1 MGKGTN
7 KKGKKVAVPK
17 ANIQEL
23 NASRD
28 GGQIALRGYSYQFLY
43 SCYLILSSSSPGI
56 SFQLEGIEDI
66 DCIKQKNDSSDVTH
80 IQLKYS
86 VNKQDA
92 SFLPDVLKNFLEA
105 YLLDQNRFFK
115 LVYDFP
121 VAKGNLSKIF
131 ASDLDEKSRI
141 YWTGVI
147 SNIKQNNPSW
157 NWSVYDFDEFIS
169 HLSFEKIEKSILAT
183 EIEKA
188 LIGTYEINTGNVSLF
203 ANSIKILCFEKM
215 EQRAYV
221 TKAELDSQIQSVKID
236 ISKGPQNPAHSWI
249 RKLDYSKPS
258 LDEGRS
264 FYEGKKATPADI
276 ASGFPIKR
284 PSLEEDVI
292 NSIRENTVT
301 VIKAS
306 SGQGKTTLALQAAYI
321 LQNEYIPY
329 QLLWCDEIKEIGN
342 ITQYFKA
349 RIQLGEKILIL
360 IDNLDNHLS
369 KWNYLVQLL
378 QSELHCHYKLL
389 ITSREIDWYNY
400 SGDLSNIQ
408 SLKVIKPALEK
419 KEAIEIFNLFRE
431 AKQLHPSI
439 TSWQRAWNKIAERQ
453 LLIEY
458 VYLLTHGEM
467 LSERIA
473 SQISEIG
480 QSSSGKAK
488 CEILRKVCFADLCG
502 VSLSVVNLYASQSE
516 DSGSDFGELLKSME
530 SEFLV
535 HVNEECG
542 YIEGLHPIRSKHVVE
557 RLHEFLPIDDTAISV
572 MKMADKADLPILFSH
587 LPEFTLNKETFF
599 CDAVESL
606 WDEKDLSNYT
616 SAIQGL
622 FSGNVMQ
629 YFLSNRAAFDDADA
643 HGGLFLLSTEMCP
656 FAVFEDFGVSM
667 DTLDKMRETIPDNK
681 NIEYL
686 CRLRER
692 IPACHLQDTYVY
704 VFCGCLY
711 RKLRALRFDEIKDFT
726 AYASISEWIY
736 NINPEWNVPAGF
748 SLDDLW
754 SKSEKL
760 TLECISTLMY
770 LSYCGNR
777 EKYMEFVERNLKS
790 ILTYLKQ
797 RTRSHR
803 VFIDSEKNAIH
814 VEYILRLRNIKTG
827 NEQSVSRLKSLCK
840 ALPIFDLYCADA
852 LKPTVDLLSAYPIP
866 DDAHKAMPIRNIV
879 IMFHQNLTSLWNKTI
894 MSNYEFDTVSEW
906 LDYWFSVR
914 EKIYLLADKCCAC
927 IYKLLGGK
935 LLGSLAGEVDQLR
948 EEFALITTGEK
959 RYPKEDP
966 PFEEKA
972 TVPERL
978 GKIKNKYFQSIL
990 NFTNQFAGFLI
1001 KDEQKQRLAMV
1012 NLTTAQSA
1020 LVTMQNYFA
1029 EIAIDFGFHERQLA
1043 LCVKETQSIERLTM
1057 CCSYYLEHMPSKYFD
1072 KYQIKDWYEG
1082 HCRDE
1087 RGIAEKG
1094 FSKLA
1099 SKYSIHFPDQIYII
1113 DMLSYYPIIVGNFDM
1128 ALESNLTECLLGCIA
1143 FADATFDYLVILS
1156 ANEFEEIN
1164 PTALQFPRRMLVD
1177 VKKAIES
1184 ENHSSLDKLMSP
1196 YPVDVTAQMLSCF
1209 AQKYVLTERANVE
1222 VEEPSI
1228 VDIAEEL
1235 WIYSKSVELLT
1246 EPEDA
1251 GYLAAETQGL
1261 QTNISEMLRLLQD
1274 KLPSKDVDWLTEIC
1288 SGVFSGKNFDDTM
1301 FNNVIAHLVQMK
1313 TGQKECWPHN
1323 YQETPDRGG
1332 YFSMNVNQI

>member
-1 MGKGTN
+1 MGKGTKKKN
-7 KKGKKVAVPK
+7 KKVVAPK
-17 ANIQEL
+17 TNIEEL
-23 NASRD
+23 SISRD
-28 GGQIALRGYSYQFLY
+28 GGQIALGGYSYQFLY
-43 SCYLILSSSSPGI
+43 SCYLILSSSSPDI

-66 DCIKQKNDSSDVTH
+66 DCIKQKDGSSDVTH

-86 VNKQDA
+86 ANKQDA
-92 SFLPDVLKNFLEA
+92 SFLPDVLKNFIEA
-105 YLLDQNRFFK
+105 YLLDQNRSFK

-121 VAKGNLSKIF
+121 VAKGHLSKMF
-131 ASDLDEKSRI
+131 ASNLDEKSRT
-141 YWTGVI
+141 YWIDVI
-147 SNIKQNNPSW
+147 SEIKQNNLSW
-157 NWSVYDFDEFIS
+157 NWSVYDFDKFIS
-169 HLSFEKIEKSILAT
+169 CLSFEKIEKAT
-183 EIEKA
+183 LIAEIEKA
-188 LIGTYEINTGNVSLF
+188 LIGTYEINTDNVSLF

-276 ASGFPIKR
+276 ASGFSIKR
-284 PSLEEDVI
+284 PSLEKDVI
-292 NSIRENTVT
+292 NSICENTVT

-342 ITQYFKA
+342 IVQYFKA

-400 SGDLSNIQ
+400 SGNLSNIQ
-408 SLKVIKPALEK
+408 SLKVIKPALEE

-502 VSLSVVNLYASQSE
+502 VRLSVVNLYASQSE

-535 HVNEECG
+535 HVNAERG
-542 YIEGLHPIRSKHVVE
+542 YIEGLHPIRSKHVVD
-557 RLHEFLPIDDTAISV
+557 RLHEFLPVDNTAISV
-572 MKMADKADLPILFSH
+572 IKIAGKADLPVLFSH
-587 LPEFTLNKETFF
+587 LPEFNLNSDEFF
-599 CDAVESL
+599 RNIVEVL
-606 WDEKDLSNYT
+606 WDKNDLSNYIP
-616 SAIQGL
+616 AIQGL
-622 FSGNVMQ
+622 FSGSVMQ
-629 YFLSNRAAFDDADA
+629 YYLSNQPAFDDANA
-643 HGGLFLLSTEMCP
+643 HGGLFVISTEMCP
-656 FAVFEDFGVSM
+656 FATFKEFGVSI
-667 DTLDKMRETIPDNK
+667 DTLDKMQEMFPDNK

-686 CRLRER
+686 CELRDR
-692 IPACHLQDTYVY
+692 IPACNLQKTFVY
-704 VFCGCLY
+704 AFCNCLY
-711 RKLRALRFDEIKDFT
+711 RKLLPLSFAEIKDI
-726 AYASISEWIY
+726 ASYASISEWIY
-736 NINPEWNVPAGF
+736 NINSEFNLSASI
-748 SLDDLW
+748 SLDNIW
-754 SKSEKL
+754 IEPEKL

-770 LSYCGNR
+770 ISYCGN
-777 EKYMEFVERNLKS
+777 KDVYMEFVGRNLKR

-797 RTRSHR
+797 KTKSHKI
-803 VFIDSEKNAIH
+803 FIDSEKNAIH

-827 NEQSVSRLKSLCK
+827 NEQSVSRLKYVCRT
-840 ALPIFDLYCADA
+840 LPIFDLYCADA
-852 LKPTVDLLSAYPIP
+852 LKPTLSLLSAYTVPE
-866 DDAHKAMPIRNIV
+866 DAHKEMPIRNIV

-894 MSNYEFDTVSEW
+894 MSNYEFDTVTEW
-906 LDYWFSVR
+906 LNYWFDVR
-914 EKIYLLADKCCAC
+914 EHICLLADKCCAY
-927 IYKLLGGK
+927 IYKLLAGK
-935 LLGSLAGEVDQLR
+935 PLGSLAGEVDQLR
-948 EEFALITTGEK
+948 EEFALITTGER
-959 RYPKEDP
+959 RYPKEDR

-978 GKIKNKYFQSIL
+978 GKIKSKYFQSIQ
-990 NFTNQFAGFLI
+990 NFTNQFAGFFV

-1029 EIAIDFGFHERQLA
+1029 EIAIDFGFQERQLA
-1043 LCVKETQSIERLTM
+1043 LCVMETQSIERLIM
-1057 CCSYYLEHMPSKYFD
+1057 CCSYYQTHSPNKYFN
-1072 KYQIKDWYEG
+1072 KYQIRNWYDG

-1087 RGIAEKG
+1087 RKIAEDG
-1094 FSKLA
+1094 LSELE
-1099 SKYSIHFPDQIYII
+1099 SKYSIHFPDQIYTI

-1128 ALESNLTECLLGCIA
+1128 ASESNLTECLLGCIA
-1143 FADATFDYLVILS
+1143 FADTPFDYLVILS
-1156 ANEFEEIN
+1156 ANGSEEIN

-1184 ENHSSLDKLMSP
+1184 ENHSLLDKLMPP
-1196 YPVDVTAQMLSCF
+1196 YPVDVTAQMLDCF
-1209 AQKYVLTERANVE
+1209 IEKYDLPEKNSTD
-1222 VEEPSI
+1222 
-1228 VDIAEEL
+1228 VDQLPIGDVAEEL
-1235 WIYSKSVELLT
+1235 WIYSKSVEFLT

-1251 GYLAAETQGL
+1251 CYLAAETQGI
-1261 QTNISEMLRLLQD
+1261 QTNIAGMLRLLKN
-1274 KLPSKDVDWLTEIC
+1274 KLPSKDVDWLIEIC
-1288 SGVFSGKNFDDTM
+1288 NGVFSGKKFDDII
-1301 FNNVIAHLVQMK
+1301 FNNVIEYFI
-1313 TGQKECWPHN
+1313 QKKIE
-1323 YQETPDRGG
+1323 Q
-1332 YFSMNVNQI
+1332 

>member
-105 YLLDQNRFFK
+105 YLLDQNRSFK

-169 HLSFEKIEKSILAT
+169 HLSFEKIEKSILAA

-306 SGQGKTTLALQAAYI
+306 SGQGKTTLALQVAYI

-342 ITQYFKA
+342 IVQYFKA

-408 SLKVIKPALEK
+408 SLKVIKPALEE

-453 LLIEY
+453 LFIEY

-557 RLHEFLPIDDTAISV
+557 RLHEFLPIDDTAIFV

-667 DTLDKMRETIPDNK
+667 DTMDKMRETFPDNK

-711 RKLRALRFDEIKDFT
+711 RKLRTLRFDGIKDIT
-726 AYASISEWIY
+726 AYATISEWIY
-736 NINPEWNVPAGF
+736 NINPEWNLSAGF

-760 TLECISTLMY
+760 TLDCISTLMY

-790 ILTYLKQ
+790 VLTYLKQ

-840 ALPIFDLYCADA
+840 TLPIFDLYCADA

-894 MSNYEFDTVSEW
+894 MSNYEFDTVNDW
-906 LDYWFSVR
+906 LDYWFGVR
-914 EKIYLLADKCCAC
+914 EKIYRLANKCCAC

-935 LLGSLAGEVDQLR
+935 PLGSLIGEVYQLLK
-948 EEFALITTGEK
+948 ESALITTGEK

-978 GKIKNKYFQSIL
+978 GKIKSKYFQSIL
-990 NFTNQFAGFLI
+990 NFTNQFAEFLI
-1001 KDEQKQRLAMV
+1001 KDEQKQRLAML

-1029 EIAIDFGFHERQLA
+1029 EIAIDFGFQERQLA
-1043 LCVKETQSIERLTM
+1043 LCVMETQSIERLTM

-1099 SKYSIHFPDQIYII
+1099 SKYSIHFPDQIYTI

-1128 ALESNLTECLLGCIA
+1128 ALESTLTECLLGCIA
-1143 FADATFDYLVILS
+1143 FADAPFDYLVILS
-1156 ANEFEEIN
+1156 ANESEEIN

-1261 QTNISEMLRLLQD
+1261 QANIAKTLRLLQD
-1274 KLPSKDVDWLTEIC
+1274 KLPSKDFDRLTEIC
-1288 SGVFSGKNFDDTM
+1288 NCVFSGKNFDDTM

-1313 TGQKECWPHN
+1313 TGQKECWQHN
-1323 YQETPDRGG
+1323 Y
-1332 YFSMNVNQI
+1332 

>member
-1 MGKGTN
+1 MGKGTKKKN
-7 KKGKKVAVPK
+7 KKVVAPK
-17 ANIQEL
+17 TNIEEL
-23 NASRD
+23 SISRD

-43 SCYLILSSSSPGI
+43 SCYLILSSSSPDI

-66 DCIKQKNDSSDVTH
+66 DCIKQKDGSSDVTH

-86 VNKQDA
+86 ANKQDA
-92 SFLPDVLKNFLEA
+92 SFLPDVLKNFIEA
-105 YLLDQNRFFK
+105 YLLDQNRSFK

-121 VAKGNLSKIF
+121 VAKGHLSKMF
-131 ASDLDEKSRI
+131 ASNLDEKSRT
-141 YWTGVI
+141 YWIDVI
-147 SNIKQNNPSW
+147 SEIKQNNLSW
-157 NWSVYDFDEFIS
+157 NWSVYDFDKFIS
-169 HLSFEKIEKSILAT
+169 CLSFEKIEKAT
-183 EIEKA
+183 LIAEIEKA
-188 LIGTYEINTGNVSLF
+188 LIGTYEINTDNVSLF

-284 PSLEEDVI
+284 PSLEKDVI
-292 NSIRENTVT
+292 NSICENTVT
-301 VIKAS
+301 VIKDS

-342 ITQYFKA
+342 IVQYFKA

-408 SLKVIKPALEK
+408 SLKVIKPALEE

-502 VSLSVVNLYASQSE
+502 VRLSVVNLYASQSE

-535 HVNEECG
+535 HVNAERG
-542 YIEGLHPIRSKHVVE
+542 YIEGLHPIRSKHVVD
-557 RLHEFLPIDDTAISV
+557 RLHEFLPVDNTAISV
-572 MKMADKADLPILFSH
+572 IKIAGKADLPVLFSH
-587 LPEFTLNKETFF
+587 LPEFNLNSDEFF
-599 CDAVESL
+599 RNIVEVL
-606 WDEKDLSNYT
+606 WDKNDLSNYIP
-616 SAIQGL
+616 AIQGL
-622 FSGNVMQ
+622 FSGSVMQ
-629 YFLSNRAAFDDADA
+629 YYLSNQPAFDDANA
-643 HGGLFLLSTEMCP
+643 HGGLFVISTEMCP
-656 FAVFEDFGVSM
+656 FATFKEFGVSI
-667 DTLDKMRETIPDNK
+667 DTLDKMQEMFPDNK

-686 CRLRER
+686 CELRDR
-692 IPACHLQDTYVY
+692 IPACNLQKTFVY
-704 VFCGCLY
+704 AFCNCLY
-711 RKLRALRFDEIKDFT
+711 RKLLPLSFAEIKDI
-726 AYASISEWIY
+726 ASYASISEWIY
-736 NINPEWNVPAGF
+736 NINSEFNLSASI
-748 SLDDLW
+748 SLDNIW
-754 SKSEKL
+754 IEPEKL

-770 LSYCGNR
+770 ISYCGN
-777 EKYMEFVERNLKS
+777 KDVYMEFVGRNLKR

-797 RTRSHR
+797 KTKSHKI
-803 VFIDSEKNAIH
+803 FIDSEKNAIH

-827 NEQSVSRLKSLCK
+827 NEQSVSRLKYVCRT
-840 ALPIFDLYCADA
+840 LPIFDLYCSDA
-852 LKPTVDLLSAYPIP
+852 LKPTLSLLSAYTVPE
-866 DDAHKAMPIRNIV
+866 DAHKEMPIRNIV

-894 MSNYEFDTVSEW
+894 MSNYEFDTVTEW
-906 LDYWFSVR
+906 LNYWFDVR
-914 EKIYLLADKCCAC
+914 EHICLLADKCCAY

-935 LLGSLAGEVDQLR
+935 PLGSLAGEVDQLR
-948 EEFALITTGEK
+948 EKFALITTGER
-959 RYPKEDP
+959 RYPKEDR

-978 GKIKNKYFQSIL
+978 GKIKSKYFQSIQ
-990 NFTNQFAGFLI
+990 NFTNQFAGFFV

-1029 EIAIDFGFHERQLA
+1029 EIAIDFGFQERQLA
-1043 LCVKETQSIERLTM
+1043 LCVMETQSIERLIM
-1057 CCSYYLEHMPSKYFD
+1057 CCSYYQTHSPNKYFN
-1072 KYQIKDWYEG
+1072 KYQISNWYDG

-1087 RGIAEKG
+1087 RKIVEDGLSE
-1094 FSKLA
+1094 LE
-1099 SKYSIHFPDQIYII
+1099 SKYSIHFPDQIYTI

-1128 ALESNLTECLLGCIA
+1128 ASESNLTECLLGCIA
-1143 FADATFDYLVILS
+1143 FADAPFDYLVILS
-1156 ANEFEEIN
+1156 ANESEEIN

-1184 ENHSSLDKLMSP
+1184 ENHSLLDKLMPP
-1196 YPVDVTAQMLSCF
+1196 YPVDVTAQMLDCF
-1209 AQKYVLTERANVE
+1209 IEKYDLPEKKSTD
-1222 VEEPSI
+1222 
-1228 VDIAEEL
+1228 VDQLPIGDVAEEL

-1251 GYLAAETQGL
+1251 CYLAAETQGI
-1261 QTNISEMLRLLQD
+1261 QTNIAGMLRLLKN
-1274 KLPSKDVDWLTEIC
+1274 KLPSKDVDWLIEIC
-1288 SGVFSGKNFDDTM
+1288 NGVFSGKKFDDII
-1301 FNNVIAHLVQMK
+1301 FNNVIEYFI
-1313 TGQKECWPHN
+1313 QKKIE
-1323 YQETPDRGG
+1323 Q
-1332 YFSMNVNQI
+1332 

>member
-1 MGKGTN
+1 MGKSTKKKN
-7 KKGKKVAVPK
+7 KKITAPK

-23 NASRD
+23 SISRD

-43 SCYLILSSSSPGI
+43 SCYLILSSSNPSNF
-56 SFQLEGIEDI
+56 FQLEGIEDI
-66 DCIKQKNDSSDVTH
+66 DCIMQKNGSNDITH

-92 SFLPDVLKNFLEA
+92 NFLTDVLKNFLEA

-121 VAKGNLSKIF
+121 VAKGHLSKIF
-131 ASDLDEKSRI
+131 ASKLDEKSRTH
-141 YWTGVI
+141 WAGVI
-147 SNIKQNNPSW
+147 SNIKKNNPSW
-157 NWSVYDFDEFIS
+157 NWSVYDFDKFIS

-183 EIEKA
+183 EIEKT
-188 LIGTYEINTGNVSLF
+188 LIRIYEINTDNVSLF

-221 TKAELDSQIQSVKID
+221 TKAELDSKIQSVKID

-258 LDEGRS
+258 IDEGCS

-276 ASGFPIKR
+276 VSGFPIKR
-284 PSLEEDVI
+284 PSLEKDVI
-292 NSIRENTVT
+292 NSICENMVT

-306 SGQGKTTLALQAAYI
+306 SGQGKTTLALRAAYI
-321 LQNEYIPY
+321 LQN
-329 QLLWCDEIKEIGN
+329 
-342 ITQYFKA
+342 
-349 RIQLGEKILIL
+349 
-360 IDNLDNHLS
+360 
-369 KWNYLVQLL
+369 
-378 QSELHCHYKLL
+378 
-389 ITSREIDWYNY
+389 
-400 SGDLSNIQ
+400 
-408 SLKVIKPALEK
+408 
-419 KEAIEIFNLFRE
+419 
-431 AKQLHPSI
+431 
-439 TSWQRAWNKIAERQ
+439 
-453 LLIEY
+453 EY

-502 VSLSVVNLYASQSE
+502 VRLSAIKLSASQSE
-516 DSGSDFGELLKSME
+516 DSGSDFGELLKGME

-535 HVNEECG
+535 HVNEESG
-542 YIEGLHPIRSKHVVE
+542 YIEGLHPIRSKHVVK
-557 RLHEFLPIDDTAISV
+557 RLHEFLPIDNTAISV
-572 MKMADKADLPILFSH
+572 MKMADKADLSILFSH

-599 CDAVESL
+599 RDAVESL

-622 FSGNVMQ
+622 FSGSVMQ

-667 DTLDKMRETIPDNK
+667 DTLDKMRETFPDNK

-692 IPACHLQDTYVY
+692 IPTCCLQETYVY
-704 VFCGCLY
+704 IFCDCLY
-711 RKLRALRFDEIKDFT
+711 RKMRTFRFDGIKDIT
-726 AYASISEWIY
+726 SYTSISEWIY
-736 NINPEWNVPAGF
+736 NINPEWNVSAGF

-754 SKSEKL
+754 SKPEKL
-760 TLECISTLMY
+760 TLECVSTLMY

-797 RTRSHR
+797 WTRSHR
-803 VFIDSEKNAIH
+803 VFIDSEKKAIH
-814 VEYILRLRNIKTG
+814 IEYILRLHNIKTG
-827 NEQSVSRLKSLCK
+827 NEQSVSRLKFLCK

-852 LKPTVDLLSAYPIP
+852 LKPTVDLLSAYPVP
-866 DDAHKAMPIRNIV
+866 DDAHKEMPIKNIV

-894 MSNYEFDTVSEW
+894 MSNYEFDTATEW
-906 LDYWFSVR
+906 LNYWFDVR
-914 EKIYLLADKCCAC
+914 EHICLLADKCCAC

-935 LLGSLAGEVDQLR
+935 PLGSLAGEVDQLR

-959 RYPKEDP
+959 RYPKEDR

-978 GKIKNKYFQSIL
+978 GKIKSKYFQSIQ
-990 NFTNQFAGFLI
+990 NFMNQFAGFLI
-1001 KDEQKQRLAMV
+1001 KNEQKQRLAMV
-1012 NLTTAQSA
+1012 NLTIAQSA

-1029 EIAIDFGFHERQLA
+1029 EIAIDFSFQERQLT
-1043 LCVKETQSIERLTM
+1043 LCVMETQNIERLIM
-1057 CCSYYLEHMPSKYFD
+1057 CCSYYQTHSPNKYFN
-1072 KYQIKDWYEG
+1072 KYQISNWYDG

-1087 RGIAEKG
+1087 RKIVEDGLSE
-1094 FSKLA
+1094 LE
-1099 SKYSIHFPDQIYII
+1099 SKYSIHFPDQIYTI

-1128 ALESNLTECLLGCIA
+1128 ASESNLTEWLLGCIA
-1143 FADATFDYLVILS
+1143 FADAPFDYLVILS
-1156 ANEFEEIN
+1156 ANESKEIDS
-1164 PTALQFPRRMLVD
+1164 TALQFPRRMLVD

-1184 ENHSSLDKLMSP
+1184 ENHSLLDKLVPP
-1196 YPVDVTAQMLSCF
+1196 YPVNVTAQMLDCF
-1209 AQKYVLTERANVE
+1209 SEKYDLPEKKVTD
-1222 VEEPSI
+1222 
-1228 VDIAEEL
+1228 VDELPIGYIAEEL

-1251 GYLAAETQGL
+1251 CYLAAQTQDIQL
-1261 QTNISEMLRLLQD
+1261 NITEMLCLLKN
-1274 KLPSKDVDWLTEIC
+1274 KLPVKDVDWLIEIC
-1288 SGVFSGKNFDDTM
+1288 DNVFSGEKFDDIM
-1301 FNNVIAHLVQMK
+1301 FNNVIEHFI
-1313 TGQKECWPHN
+1313 QKKIE
-1323 YQETPDRGG
+1323 Q
-1332 YFSMNVNQI
+1332 

>member
-105 YLLDQNRFFK
+105 YLLDQNRSFK

-141 YWTGVI
+141 YWAGVI

-188 LIGTYEINTGNVSLF
+188 LIGTYEVNTGNVSLF

-221 TKAELDSQIQSVKID
+221 TKAELDLQIQSVKID
-236 ISKGPQNPAHSWI
+236 ISKGSHNPAHSWI

-258 LDEGRS
+258 LDKGRS

-276 ASGFPIKR
+276 ASGLPIKR
-284 PSLEEDVI
+284 PSLEKDVI
-292 NSIRENTVT
+292 NSICKNTVT

-306 SGQGKTTLALQAAYI
+306 SGQGKTTLALRATYV
-321 LQNEYIPY
+321 LQNEYKPY
-329 QLLWCDEIKEIGN
+329 QLLWCDDLKEIGN
-342 ITQYFKA
+342 IVQYFKA

-369 KWNYLVQLL
+369 KWNYLAQLL

-408 SLKVIKPALEK
+408 SLKVIKPVLEE
-419 KEAIEIFNLFRE
+419 KEAIEIFDLFRE
-431 AKQLHPSI
+431 AKQLHPSM
-439 TSWQRAWNKIAERQ
+439 TSWQRAWNKIAEKQ

-473 SQISEIG
+473 LQISQIG

-502 VSLSVVNLYASQSE
+502 VRLSIVGLYASQSE

-535 HVNEECG
+535 HVNAESG
-542 YIEGLHPIRSKHVVE
+542 YVEGLHPIRSKHVVD
-557 RLHEFLPIDDTAISV
+557 RLHEFLPVDSTAISV
-572 MKMADKADLPILFSH
+572 IKIAEKADLPVLFSH
-587 LPEFTLNKETFF
+587 LSEFNLNRDEFF
-599 CDAVESL
+599 RNIVEVL
-606 WDEKDLSNYT
+606 WDENDLSIYIP
-616 SAIQGL
+616 AIQGL
-622 FSGNVMQ
+622 FSGSVMKYYQ
-629 YFLSNRAAFDDADA
+629 LNQDAFNDANA
-643 HGGLFLLSTEMCP
+643 HGGLLIISTEMCP
-656 FAVFEDFGVSM
+656 FAVFKEFGVSV
-667 DTLDKMRETIPDNK
+667 DTLDKMREILPDNK

-686 CRLRER
+686 CELRDH
-692 IPACHLQDTYVY
+692 IATCDLQETFVY
-704 VFCGCLY
+704 EFCSCLY
-711 RKLRALRFDEIKDFT
+711 KKLLPLSFTEVKDIVS
-726 AYASISEWIY
+726 YASISDWIY
-736 NINPEWNVPAGF
+736 NIDSEFNLSANI
-748 SLDDLW
+748 SLDDIW
-754 SKSEKL
+754 IEPEKL

-770 LSYCGNR
+770 ISYCGN
-777 EKYMEFVERNLKS
+777 KDVYMEFVGRNLTN
-790 ILTYLKQ
+790 ILTYFKQ
-797 RTRSHR
+797 QTKSHKI
-803 VFIDSEKNAIH
+803 FIDSEKNAIH
-814 VEYILRLRNIKTG
+814 VEYILRLRDIKTG
-827 NEQSVSRLKSLCK
+827 NEQSVSRLKYICK

-852 LKPTVDLLSAYPIP
+852 LKPTFNLLSAYTMP
-866 DDAHKAMPIRNIV
+866 DDAHKEMPIRNIV

-894 MSNYEFDTVSEW
+894 MSNYEFDTVTEW
-906 LDYWFSVR
+906 LNHWLGVR
-914 EKIYLLADKCCAC
+914 ECIYLLANKCCAC
-927 IYKLLGGK
+927 IYKLLSGK
-935 LLGSLAGEVDQLR
+935 PLGSLAGEVDQLR
-948 EEFALITTGEK
+948 EEFALVTTGEK
-959 RYPKEDP
+959 LYPKENR

-972 TVPERL
+972 SIPQGL
-978 GKIKNKYFQSIL
+978 GEIKSKYFQSIQ
-990 NFTNQFAGFLI
+990 NFTNQFAGFLLR
-1001 KDEQKQRLAMV
+1001 DGQKQRLAMI
-1012 NLTTAQSA
+1012 NLTSAKSA
-1020 LVTMQNYFA
+1020 LTTMQSYFG
-1029 EIAIDFGFHERQLA
+1029 EITIDPGFQERHLKLCNIEAQNIEQL
-1043 LCVKETQSIERLTM
+1043 IM
-1057 CCSYYLEHMPSKYFD
+1057 CCNYYQAHSPNKYFN
-1072 KYQIKDWYEG
+1072 KYQIREWYDA
-1082 HCRDE
+1082 HCREE
-1087 RGIAEKG
+1087 RKVAENI
-1094 FSKLA
+1094 FSYLQ
-1099 SKYSIHFPDQIYII
+1099 SKYVIHFPEQIYTIG
-1113 DMLSYYPIIVGNFDM
+1113 MLSYYPIIVNGLN
-1128 ALESNLTECLLGCIA
+1128 LISESNLTELLCGCIS
-1143 FADATFDYLVILS
+1143 FADTSFDYLVILS
-1156 ANEFEEIN
+1156 ANEVGEIN
-1164 PTALQFPRRMLVD
+1164 PTGLQFPRRMLLEI
-1177 VKKAIES
+1177 KKAIES
-1184 ENHSSLDKLMSP
+1184 EDCSSIDKLVTP
-1196 YPVDVTAQMLSCF
+1196 YPVNATLQMLECF
-1209 AQKYVLTERANVE
+1209 KEKYDFPEIDDTDVDT
-1222 VEEPSI
+1222 PPI
-1228 VDIAEEL
+1228 GDIAEEL
-1235 WIYSKSVELLT
+1235 WVYSKSVELLT
-1246 EPEDA
+1246 EPADNN
-1251 GYLAAETQGL
+1251 YLISEIQGIR
-1261 QTNISEMLRLLQD
+1261 TNIDGILCLLKDQ
-1274 KLPSKDVDWLTEIC
+1274 LPTKDFDWLVDIC
-1288 SGVFSGKNFDDTM
+1288 NDIFSGKKFDDTL
-1301 FNNVIAHLVQMK
+1301 FNGVIEHFAQKNVEK
-1313 TGQKECWPHN
+1313 
-1323 YQETPDRGG
+1323 
-1332 YFSMNVNQI
+1332 